1 MPEYTVTVSKSFTI
15 TARNKDIAL
24 ERATVSKS
32 FTIAARNKDIALER
46 AEEIEEIADKLL
58 LDYGWVH

>member
-24 ERATVSKS
+24 ERA
-32 FTIAARNKDIALER
+32 
-46 AEEIEEIADKLL
+46 EEIEEIADKLL
-58 LDYGWVH
+58 LDYSSFEIEED